1 MFETSNYNAFVCN
14 AHVMISDQR
23 YEIADKYSQVPVQT
37 FQAFYLPLEL
47 LDVSAPTIIA
57 SNAIKES
64 FESMFDSNST
74 DGVRERQDLK

>member
-1 MFETSNYNAFVCN
+1 MFETSNYNAFVYN